1 MRPAIMTLSLS
12 HLMSS
17 VSVRGVVHSAE
28 ARFGRYGAALLLAL
42 LTLALC
48 AGNAA
53 AQQAARPGGTVT
65 LSLDDALRI
74 AQQQSQAIDI
84 AKAGVSRATGQRL
97 QARSQAF
104 PQLNASAGYG
114 RTLQSQFSGFAA
126 AASTDTTPKPAASQ
140 SLCTPFVSATATAAE
155 RQAALAQATT
165 CPSSSGGGFDLSKTS
180 FGAKN
185 QYQLAINFSQTVY
198 SGGRIQAQTAAA
210 DAQIRS
216 ADIDVSAQRAQTSLD
231 VTSAYYDAVLTDQL
245 RSIADSALA
254 QTEVVLQQTRVARQV
269 GNASEYD
276 LLRAQVTRDNQL
288 PQRIQAR
295 ANQQNAYLRLKQLLN
310 MPLDDSLRLT
320 TRIEEPSGP
329 TLPAIATDA
338 KPDTSARDRAPVRQL
353 DEAIHAQEQ
362 QIKIAKSQRIPSLA
376 VVSNYQRLYFP
387 INTFPTLNA
396 GVNNW
401 TLGLSTS
408 FPVLDGGRIKGDVA
422 VAEAGLAQARA
433 NREQARQFAALDSR
447 VALTALQ
454 EAEASWEA
462 SRGTAEQAQRTYAID
477 EVRFREGIST
487 QTDLSQSRLLL
498 EQARANRAMA
508 ARNLAVARVRLALLR
523 DLPLQTSAGA
533 AGQAAQQQQQL
544 QQAQQQLNSS
554 NPAARGGSTGGI
566 QP

>member
-1 MRPAIMTLSLS
+1 
-12 HLMSS
+12 MSS
-17 VSVRGVVHSAE
+17 VSVRGMVHSAE
-28 ARFGRYGAALLLAL
+28 ARIARVGAALLLTL
-42 LTLALC
+42 LALALC
-48 AGNAA
+48 AGNAS
-53 AQQAARPGGTVT
+53 AQQRSGGTVT
-65 LSLDDALRI
+65 LSLDEALRM
-74 AQQQSQAIDI
+74 AQTQSQAIDI
-84 AKAGVSRATGQRL
+84 AKAGVTRATGQRL

-114 RTLQSQFSGFAA
+114 RTLESQFSGFAA
-126 AASTDTTPKPAASQ
+126 AATPDTTPQPVASR
-140 SLCTPFVSATATAAE
+140 SLCTPFVPATATAAE
-155 RQAALAQATT
+155 RQAALAQAAT
-165 CPSSSGGGFDLSKTS
+165 CPASSGGVGFDLSKTS

-185 QYQLAINFSQTVY
+185 QYQLAVNFSQTVY

-216 ADIDVSAQRAQTSLD
+216 ADIDVAAQRAQTSLD
-231 VTSAYYDAVLTDQL
+231 VTSAYYDAVLADQL

-310 MPLDDSLRLT
+310 LPLDDSLRLT
-320 TRIEEPSGP
+320 TRIEENGP
-329 TLPAIATDA
+329 ALPGIASEA
-338 KPDTSARDRAPVRQL
+338 KPDTAARDRAPVRQL
-353 DEAIHAQEQ
+353 DEAIRAQEQ

-376 VVSNYQRLYFP
+376 LVSNYQRLYFP

-401 TLGLSTS
+401 TVGLSTS

-422 VAEAGLAQARA
+422 VAQAGLAQARA
-433 NREQARQFAALDSR
+433 QREQARQFAALDSR

-554 NPAARGGSTGGI
+554 NTAARGGSTGGI

>member
-1 MRPAIMTLSLS
+1 
-12 HLMSS
+12 MSS
-17 VSVRGVVHSAE
+17 VSVRGMVHSAE
-28 ARFGRYGAALLLAL
+28 ARVARIGAALLLTL
-42 LTLALC
+42 LALALC

-53 AQQAARPGGTVT
+53 AQQARSGGTVT

-74 AQQQSQAIDI
+74 AQTQSQAIDI
-84 AKAGVSRATGQRL
+84 AKAGVNRATGQRL

-114 RTLQSQFSGFAA
+114 RTLQSQFSGFTATVA
-126 AASTDTTPKPAASQ
+126 PDTAPKPIASQ
-140 SLCTPFVSATATAAE
+140 TLCTPFVPATATAAE
-155 RQAALAQATT
+155 RQAALAQAAT
-165 CPSSSGGGFDLSKTS
+165 CPASSGGGGFDLSKTS

-185 QYQLAINFSQTVY
+185 QYQASLNFSQTVY

-210 DAQIRS
+210 DAQVRS
-216 ADIDVSAQRAQTSLD
+216 AEIDVSAQRAQTSLD
-231 VTSAYYDAVLTDQL
+231 VTSAYYDAVLADQL
-245 RSIADSALA
+245 SSIADSALS

-310 MPLDDSLRLT
+310 LPLDDSLRLT
-320 TRIEEPSGP
+320 TRIEENGP
-329 TLPAIATDA
+329 ALPGIASEA
-338 KPDTSARDRAPVRQL
+338 KPDTAARDRAPVRQL
-353 DEAIHAQEQ
+353 DEAIRAQEQ

-376 VVSNYQRLYFP
+376 IVSNYQRLYFP

-401 TLGLSTS
+401 TVGLSTS
-408 FPVLDGGRIKGDVA
+408 FPILDGGRIKGDVA

-433 NREQARQFAALDSR
+433 QREQARQFAALDSR

-554 NPAARGGSTGGI
+554 NNAARGGSTGGI

>member
-1 MRPAIMTLSLS
+1 
-12 HLMSS
+12 MSS
-17 VSVRGVVHSAE
+17 VSVRGMVQSAE
-28 ARFGRYGAALLLAL
+28 ARVGRVGAALLLTL
-42 LTLALC
+42 LALALC
-48 AGNAA
+48 AGNAS
-53 AQQAARPGGTVT
+53 AQQQRSGGTVT
-65 LSLDDALRI
+65 LSLDEALRI
-74 AQQQSQAIDI
+74 AQTQSQAIDI
-84 AKAGVSRATGQRL
+84 AKAGVNRATGQRL
-97 QARSQAF
+97 QARSQLF
-104 PQLNASAGYG
+104 PQLSASAGYG
-114 RTLQSQFSGFAA
+114 RTLESQFSGFAA
-126 AASTDTTPKPAASQ
+126 AATPDTTPKPVASQ
-140 SLCTPFVSATATAAE
+140 TLCTPFVPANATAAE
-155 RQAALAQATT
+155 RQAALAQAAT
-165 CPSSSGGGFDLSKTS
+165 CPSSSGGVGFDLSKTS

-185 QYQLAINFSQTVY
+185 QYQLAVNFSQTVY
-198 SGGRIQAQTAAA
+198 SGGRLQAQSAAA

-216 ADIDVSAQRAQTSLD
+216 ADIDVAAQRAQTSLD
-231 VTSAYYDAVLTDQL
+231 VTSAYYDAVLADQL
-245 RSIADSALA
+245 SSIADSALS

-310 MPLDDSLRLT
+310 LPLDDSLRLT
-320 TRIEEPSGP
+320 TRIEENGP
-329 TLPAIATDA
+329 ALPGIASEA
-338 KPDTSARDRAPVRQL
+338 KPDTAARDRAPVRQL
-353 DEAIHAQEQ
+353 DEAIRAQEQ

-376 VVSNYQRLYFP
+376 IVSNYQRLYFP

-401 TLGLSTS
+401 TVGLSTS

-422 VAEAGLAQARA
+422 VAQAGLAQARA
-433 NREQARQFAALDSR
+433 QREQARQFAALDSR

-477 EVRFREGIST
+477 EVRFREGISN

-554 NPAARGGSTGGI
+554 NNAARGGSTGGI

>member
-1 MRPAIMTLSLS
+1 
-12 HLMSS
+12 MSS
-17 VSVRGVVHSAE
+17 VSVRGMVHSAE
-28 ARFGRYGAALLLAL
+28 ARIGRVGAALLLTL
-42 LTLALC
+42 LALAIC
-48 AGNAA
+48 AGNVS
-53 AQQAARPGGTVT
+53 AQQRSGGTVT
-65 LSLDDALRI
+65 LSLDEALRM
-74 AQQQSQAIDI
+74 AQTQSQAIDI
-84 AKAGVSRATGQRL
+84 AKAGVNRATGQRL
-97 QARSQAF
+97 QARSQYF
-104 PQLNASAGYG
+104 PQLSASAGYG
-114 RTLQSQFSGFAA
+114 RTLQSQFSGFASA
-126 AASTDTTPKPAASQ
+126 AATPPDTTPQPVASQ
-140 SLCTPFVSATATAAE
+140 TLCTPFVPANATAAE
-155 RQAALAQATT
+155 RQAALAQAAT
-165 CPSSSGGGFDLSKTS
+165 CPAASGGAGFDLSKTS

-185 QYQLAINFSQTVY
+185 QYQAALNFSQTVY
-198 SGGRIQAQTAAA
+198 SGGRIQAQSAAA
-210 DAQIRS
+210 DAQVRS
-216 ADIDVSAQRAQTSLD
+216 AEIDVSAQRAQTSLD
-231 VTSAYYDAVLTDQL
+231 VTSAYYDAVLADQL
-245 RSIADSALA
+245 SSIADSALA

-310 MPLDDSLRLT
+310 LPLDDSLRLT
-320 TRIEEPSGP
+320 TRIEENGP
-329 TLPAIATDA
+329 ALPGIASEA
-338 KPDTSARDRAPVRQL
+338 KPDTAARDRAPVRQL
-353 DEAIHAQEQ
+353 DEAIRAQEQ
-362 QIKIAKSQRIPSLA
+362 QIKIARSQRIPSLA
-376 VVSNYQRLYFP
+376 IVSNYQRLYFP

-401 TLGLSTS
+401 TVGLSTS
-408 FPVLDGGRIKGDVA
+408 FPVLDGGRIKGDIA
-422 VAEAGLAQARA
+422 VAQAGLAQARA
-433 NREQARQFAALDSR
+433 QREQARQFAALDSR

-554 NPAARGGSTGGI
+554 NTTAARGGSTGGI

>member
-1 MRPAIMTLSLS
+1 
-12 HLMSS
+12 MSS
-17 VSVRGVVHSAE
+17 VSVRGIVHSSE
-28 ARFGRYGAALLLAL
+28 ARVGRIGAALLLTL
-42 LTLALC
+42 LALALC

-53 AQQAARPGGTVT
+53 AQQSRSGGTVA

-74 AQQQSQAIDI
+74 AQTQSQAIDI
-84 AKAGVSRATGQRL
+84 AKAGVNRATGQRL

-104 PQLNASAGYG
+104 PQLSASAGYG
-114 RTLQSQFSGFAA
+114 RTLQSQFSGFTATVA
-126 AASTDTTPKPAASQ
+126 PDTAPKPIASQ
-140 SLCTPFVSATATAAE
+140 TLCTPFVPATATAAE
-155 RQAALAQATT
+155 RQAALAQAAT
-165 CPSSSGGGFDLSKTS
+165 CPAASGGGGFDLSKTS

-185 QYQLAINFSQTVY
+185 QYQAALNFSQTVY

-216 ADIDVSAQRAQTSLD
+216 AEIDVSAQRAQTSLD
-231 VTSAYYDAVLTDQL
+231 VTSAYYDAVLADQL
-245 RSIADSALA
+245 TSIADSALA

-288 PQRIQAR
+288 PQRIQAH

-310 MPLDDSLRLT
+310 LPLDDSLRLT
-320 TRIEEPSGP
+320 TRIEENGP
-329 TLPAIATDA
+329 ALPGIASEA
-338 KPDTSARDRAPVRQL
+338 KPDTAARDRAPVRQL
-353 DEAIHAQEQ
+353 DEAIRAQEQ

-376 VVSNYQRLYFP
+376 IVSNYQRLYFP

-401 TLGLSTS
+401 TVGLSTS
-408 FPVLDGGRIKGDVA
+408 FPILDGGRIKGDVA

-433 NREQARQFAALDSR
+433 QREQARQFAALDSR

-554 NPAARGGSTGGI
+554 NNAARGGSTGGI

>member
-1 MRPAIMTLSLS
+1 MRPVNMTLSPCLP
-12 HLMSS
+12 MSS
-17 VSVRGVVHSAE
+17 VSVRGMVHSAE
-28 ARFGRYGAALLLAL
+28 ARVGRIGAALLLTL
-42 LTLALC
+42 LALALC

-53 AQQAARPGGTVT
+53 AQQARSGGTVT

-74 AQQQSQAIDI
+74 AQTQSQAIDI
-84 AKAGVSRATGQRL
+84 AKAGVNRATGQRL
-97 QARSQAF
+97 QARSQVF
-104 PQLNASAGYG
+104 PQLNASVGYG
-114 RTLQSQFSGFAA
+114 RTLQSQFSGFTAT
-126 AASTDTTPKPAASQ
+126 ASPDTAPKPVASQ
-140 SLCTPFVSATATAAE
+140 SLCTPFVPANATAAE
-155 RQAALAQATT
+155 RQAALAQAAT
-165 CPSSSGGGFDLSKTS
+165 CPSTSGGGFDLSKTS

-185 QYQLAINFSQTVY
+185 QYQLALNFSQTVY

-216 ADIDVSAQRAQTSLD
+216 ADIDVAAQRAQTSLD
-231 VTSAYYDAVLTDQL
+231 VTSAYYDAVLADQL
-245 RSIADSALA
+245 RSIADSALS

-320 TRIEEPSGP
+320 TRIEETSGP
-329 TLPAIATDA
+329 TLPGIASEA

-353 DEAIHAQEQ
+353 DEAIRAQEQ

-376 VVSNYQRLYFP
+376 IVSNYQRLYFP
-387 INTFPTLNA
+387 ITLPTLNA

-433 NREQARQFAALDSR
+433 QREQARQFAALDSR

-533 AGQAAQQQQQL
+533 AGQAAQQQLQL